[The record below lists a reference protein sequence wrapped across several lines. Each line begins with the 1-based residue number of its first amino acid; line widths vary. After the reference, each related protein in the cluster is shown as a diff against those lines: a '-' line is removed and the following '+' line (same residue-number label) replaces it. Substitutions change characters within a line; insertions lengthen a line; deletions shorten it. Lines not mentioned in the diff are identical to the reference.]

1 MIAGYI
7 TAQFVHLAR
16 VRRVGD
22 ETRLTDR
29 ATYLNRDFSDFYAI
43 LRHHYHEVFGGYDR
57 AVFGV
62 AGPVIGN
69 EVRATN
75 LPWVLNGDHIREQFD
90 IPRVLLVNDLV
101 ASARGLFEIGS
112 DRFYTIN
119 QGRPVDNGNLGLL
132 AAGTGLGEALVFWDG
147 ARYHPYASEGGH
159 CDFAPGNQVETELR
173 EYIYSSRPIV
183 EVEDVLSRRGIETIY
198 HFIVETE
205 GAAPADWLRA
215 TDDPSSAIIEHALA
229 GTDTVSSRA
238 VDIFIDCLAT
248 EAANLAL
255 KGMTLGGMYLG
266 GSIAP
271 QLMTLLDHGRFM
283 ERFVRKGKMESL
295 LTNMPVNLILDDKTA
310 LKGAAAMVQEL

>member
-7 TAQFVHLAR
+7 TAEFSHLAR
-16 VRRVGD
+16 VHRAGT
-22 ETRLTDR
+22 EIRLSDR
-29 ATYLNRDFSDFYAI
+29 ATYTNRDFSDFYAI
-43 LRHHYHEVFGGYDR
+43 LRHHYHEVRGGYDR

-90 IPRVLLVNDLV
+90 ISHVLLVNDLV
-101 ASARGLFEIGS
+101 ASARGLFEIGP

-119 QGRPVDNGNLGLL
+119 RGRRVDNGNLGLL
-132 AAGTGLGEALVFWDG
+132 AAGTGLGEALIFWDG
-147 ARYHPYASEGGH
+147 KRYHPYASEGGH
-159 CDFAPGNQVETELR
+159 CDFAPGSQIESELR
-173 EYIYSSRPIV
+173 EYLYASQGIV
-183 EVEDVLSRRGIETIY
+183 EVEDVLSRRGIERIFTFLI
-198 HFIVETE
+198 ETGNGNATE
-205 GAAPADWLRA
+205 WSAAANDLS
-215 TDDPSSAIIEHALA
+215 TAILEHALA
-229 GTDTVSSRA
+229 GTDTTASKT

-266 GSIAP
+266 GSIGP

-283 ERFVRKGKMESL
+283 ERFVRRGKMYNL
-295 LTNMPVNLILDDKTA
+295 LSNMPVNLILDDKTA